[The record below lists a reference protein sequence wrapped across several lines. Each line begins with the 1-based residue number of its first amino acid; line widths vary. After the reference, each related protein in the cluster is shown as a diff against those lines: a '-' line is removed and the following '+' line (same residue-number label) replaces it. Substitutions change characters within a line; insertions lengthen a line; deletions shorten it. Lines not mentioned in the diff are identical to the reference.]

1 MALRG
6 KKPEEK
12 QKRLKMFLFGPAA
25 IGKTTAAIQFPN
37 NYIIDLEKGTDN
49 YPKSITKQNSVV
61 FQSSNPDEIYEEIK
75 SLVTIQ
81 HDFKTVTI
89 DPFTQLYNAVQE
101 KWTRRFTS
109 YAKEKKESEMQDFG
123 MRYWGKVKSELKSI
137 QRLLLTGDFNLI
149 VTAHQKDVY
158 GQNLSK
164 LGVTFDSMKG
174 DDYLFDYIFRLDFV
188 NGKRMAFTFK
198 ERAEPGEAKFPE
210 SFEWSYENFKKF
222 YGAEILEKKATP
234 LELASKDDVLKLE
247 KLLQVV
253 KVEDEIKT
261 KWLAKAEVE
270 NFSEMTKTQ
279 IIKCIDYLEKKLKE
293 IEQ

>member
-1 MALRG
+1 
-6 KKPEEK
+6 
-12 QKRLKMFLFGPAA
+12 MFLFGPAA

-123 MRYWGKVKSELKSI
+123 MRYWGKVKSELKAI

-198 ERAEPGEAKFPE
+198 ERAEPGETKFPE

-234 LELASKDDVLKLE
+234 LELASKEDVLKLE

-253 KVEDEIKT
+253 KVEDEVKI

-270 NFSEMTKTQ
+270 NFTEMTKTQ
-279 IIKCIDYLEKKLKE
+279 IIKCIDYLEKKLTE